1 MSDDT
6 GLALER
12 TLDGQVGH
20 RLDEAQVVGVRAR
33 GTREVA
39 GLLNHDLLGVDLLGE
54 LLGEPL
60 AGVDRVELDVAE
72 GVALDLAT
80 GSLDLRDDL
89 GDASALRQ
97 EDVDVAL
104 LVHDRLEA
112 LGLGVQIDLHLG
124 HEDGVDV
131 PTLLRQADRG
141 HPLLG
146 LEPLVVAVR
155 TRSGQPPAVAAHDLV
170 DDEHAGVG
178 AMLTDNVLGVLRHL
192 FGGGPSAEGLTD
204 RHHVVVDGLGQA
216 HDGQVVVVLLQVGSK
231 VGGRRIGV
239 VATDGVQDINAVG
252 AQLLGSL
259 LQRILILGDEAA
271 LDQVF
276 LVRQL
281 DAGVTDRGSAVTVE
295 DGCVLTSLL
304 VHQHVVAGEQAVV
317 AILVSDD
324 LDGGINFVVALD
336 ESTDSG
342 GQARGEATCGQQGN
356 TTDRHECHL
365 SQVG

>member
-1 MSDDT
+1 M
-6 GLALER
+6 
-12 TLDGQVGH
+12 
-20 RLDEAQVVGVRAR
+20 
-33 GTREVA
+33 
-39 GLLNHDLLGVDLLGE
+39 
-54 LLGEPL
+54 
-60 AGVDRVELDVAE
+60 
-72 GVALDLAT
+72 
-80 GSLDLRDDL
+80 
-89 GDASALRQ
+89 
-97 EDVDVAL
+97 
-104 LVHDRLEA
+104 
-112 LGLGVQIDLHLG
+112 
-124 HEDGVDV
+124 
-131 PTLLRQADRG
+131 
-141 HPLLG
+141 
-146 LEPLVVAVR
+146 VAVR

-178 AMLTDNVLGVLRHL
+178 AMLADNVLGVLRHL

-295 DGCVLTSLL
+295 DGSVLTSLL

>member
-1 MSDDT
+1 M
-6 GLALER
+6 
-12 TLDGQVGH
+12 
-20 RLDEAQVVGVRAR
+20 
-33 GTREVA
+33 
-39 GLLNHDLLGVDLLGE
+39 
-54 LLGEPL
+54 
-60 AGVDRVELDVAE
+60 AE
-72 GVALDLAT
+72 GVTLDLAT

-89 GDASALRQ
+89 GDASALGQ

-112 LGLGVQIDLHLG
+112 LGLGVQVDLHLG
-124 HEDGVDV
+124 QEDGVDV

-146 LEPLVVAVR
+146 LEPLVVALR
-155 TRSGQPPAVAAHDLV
+155 TGGGQPPAVAAHDLV

-178 AMLTDNVLGVLRHL
+178 AVLADDVLGVLRHL
-192 FGGGPSAEGLTD
+192 FSGGPRAQGLAD

-231 VGGRRIGV
+231 VGSRRVGV
-239 VATDGVQDINAVG
+239 VATDGMQDIDAVS

-271 LDQVF
+271 LDQVL

-281 DAGVTDRGSAVTVE
+281 DAGVADRRATVAVE
-295 DGCVLTSLL
+295 DGSVLTRFL

-317 AILVSDD
+317 AVLVGDD
-324 LDGGINFVVALD
+324 LDGGINFVVALN
-336 ESTDSG
+336 ESADGG